1 MNWYMVTLVGRDRPG
16 IVARVTRALYEGGAT
31 LGEAS
36 MMRLGGNF
44 AIMMMVGFEGD
55 RRDLERL
62 LETEAES
69 LGLHLHIDRI
79 EGRLHE
85 HLVPDV
91 RIRVFGADRPGI
103 VAQVTGA
110 LAEAGL
116 NITDLQSDVAG
127 TEASPVYVMTIEGQA
142 REGIA
147 PLESAL
153 EVVRGQGIDTDIEP
167 VETLVG

>member
-16 IVARVTRALYEGGAT
+16 IVARVTHALFEGGAT

-44 AIMMMVGFEGD
+44 AIMMMVGFEGTS
-55 RRDLERL
+55 RELERL
-62 LETEAES
+62 LSVEAES
-69 LGLHLHIDRI
+69 LDLHLHIDRI

-127 TEASPVYVMTIEGQA
+127 TEQAPVYVMTIEGQA
-142 REGIA
+142 REGLQA
-147 PLESAL
+147 LESAL
-153 EVVRGQGIDTDIEP
+153 EVVRSQGVDADIEAI
-167 VETLVG
+167 ETLVG

>member
-1 MNWYMVTLVGRDRPG
+1 MDWYMVTLVGRDRPG
-16 IVARVTRALYEGGAT
+16 IVARVTQALFEGGAT
-31 LGEAS
+31 LGEAA

-44 AIMMMVGFEGD
+44 AVMMMVGTEGS
-55 RRDLERL
+55 RSDLEARL
-62 LETEAES
+62 AAPAADLA
-69 LGLHLHIDRI
+69 LHVHVDPI

-110 LAEAGL
+110 LAEAGFD
-116 NITDLQSDVAG
+116 ITDLESDVAG
-127 TEASPVYVMTIEGQA
+127 TAEAPVYVMTIEGQA
-142 REGIA
+142 RSGIP
-147 PLESAL
+147 PLEAAL
-153 EVVRGQGIDTDIEP
+153 ATVRGQGIEAELEP